1 MADFHSKISIIINE
15 ELKKLGNKEFAQRRN
30 RLIGEEIV
38 SYGVKTSRIRKIVRE
53 HWKKHPELKTVEDC
67 FKTARELMLTK
78 VLDDQMAGIFLL
90 GLYFKTFE
98 IRDISK
104 LKKLIARYID
114 NWATCDAISSEVIAK
129 ILRDLPKEIET
140 LDTWAKS
147 KNKWLRRVALVTVVK
162 LKNKVECWNK
172 ISSRILSLF
181 SEEKEPIVKSA
192 MRWLEKEIG

>member
-1 MADFHSKISIIINE
+1 MADFHSKISIIVDR
-15 ELKKLGNKEFAQRRN
+15 ELRRSGNKEFAQRRD
-30 RLIGEEIV
+30 RLIGEETV
-38 SYGVKTSRIRKIVRE
+38 SYGVKTSEIRKIVKKY
-53 HWKKHPELKTVEDC
+53 WKKHQGLKEPENYFE
-67 FKTARELMLTK
+67 TASELISTK

-90 GLYFKTFE
+90 GLSSKTFE

-129 ILRDLPKEIET
+129 ILGDSPEKIEI

-162 LKNKVECWNK
+162 LKNKIEYWNK
-172 ISSRILSLF
+172 IASRILSLF

-192 MRWLEKEIG
+192 VRWLEKEIG